1 MGKILDFKVGK
12 YLAKHIWPGSSDQ
25 RERVSAWRRKG
36 PNGTDTNCLRRT
48 SAEGF
53 SRADIRGSLR
63 SCRGRWT
70 AVRVSPH
77 EPMAFHAVCVL
88 LRVDVFWNRALLRL
102 SSPKSAST
110 SVVAR
115 LQSFFLQVFAPRTPN
130 STPSPF
136 LYNPFFFS
144 SGIFFPLCLSDFFGW
159 QCGAIKAPVDGFEGH
174 ATRRSLWKI
183 CSAVA

>member
-1 MGKILDFKVGK
+1 MADEL
-12 YLAKHIWPGSSDQ
+12 P
-25 RERVSAWRRKG
+25 
-36 PNGTDTNCLRRT
+36 T
-48 SAEGF
+48 S
-53 SRADIRGSLR
+53 
-63 SCRGRWT
+63 
-70 AVRVSPH
+70 VSPH